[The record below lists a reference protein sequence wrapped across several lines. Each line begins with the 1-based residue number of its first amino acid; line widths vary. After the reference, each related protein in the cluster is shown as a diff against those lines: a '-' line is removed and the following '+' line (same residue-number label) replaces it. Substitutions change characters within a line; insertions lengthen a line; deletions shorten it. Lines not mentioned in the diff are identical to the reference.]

1 MIELSYYFYPLGS
14 WWCTDSSD
22 EGYNKTKL
30 DANIGGKKPMKSN
43 SRDISSSFQ
52 LSVVKP
58 KPKPIT
64 CQLSQPQTVVKP
76 KPKPKYR

>member
-1 MIELSYYFYPLGS
+1 MLELSYYFIYSLGS

-43 SRDISSSFQ
+43 SRYISGGFQ

-58 KPKPIT
+58 KPIT
-64 CQLSQPQTVVKP
+64 YQLSQPQTTVKP
-76 KPKPKYR
+76 KPK

>member
-1 MIELSYYFYPLGS
+1 MSAMLELSYYFYPLGS

-43 SRDISSSFQ
+43 SGYIMST
-52 LSVVKP
+52 LE
-58 KPKPIT
+58 
-64 CQLSQPQTVVKP
+64 
-76 KPKPKYR
+76 

>member
-1 MIELSYYFYPLGS
+1 MKAIGMPVMLELSYYFYSLGS

-43 SRDISSSFQ
+43 SRYISGGFQ
-52 LSVVKP
+52 LSVVKQ
-58 KPKPIT
+58 KPIT
-64 CQLSQPQTVVKP
+64 CQLLTNSANLKP
-76 KPKPKYR
+76 